1 MTASAARVEA
11 VVFDLYGT
19 LVDLRGLDAAA
30 GGMAPDPAEL
40 SARWRRAQLERTWL
54 LTLMSRHEDFLAV
67 TGAALDAVAAEL
79 GLALPPDAR
88 AELMA
93 AWTRLAPHVDVPGAL
108 ERLAS
113 RRLAVLTNA
122 TPAMAEASL
131 VHAGLRERVDPV
143 LSVEAVGAFKPAPV
157 VYAHAA
163 GALALRPER
172 LLMVSA
178 NPWDAAGAAAAGMAV
193 AAVRRGPGA
202 VPGGVIAADAL
213 VVRDLGELADA
224 LG

>member
-1 MTASAARVEA
+1 VTASAARVEA

-19 LVDLRGLDAAA
+19 LVDLRGVEAAAA
-30 GGMAPDPAEL
+30 GIAPDPAEL

-54 LTLMSRHEDFLAV
+54 LTLMGRHEDFLAV
-67 TGAALDAVAAEL
+67 TAAALDAVAAEL

-88 AELMA
+88 ARLMA
-93 AWTRLAPHVDVPGAL
+93 AWTRLDAHPDAPDAL
-108 ERLAS
+108 ARLGS

-122 TPAMAEASL
+122 TPGMAEASL
-131 VHAGLRERVDPV
+131 LHAGLRDRVEPV

-163 GALALRPER
+163 GALGLPPER

-178 NPWDAAGAAAAGMAV
+178 NPWDAAGAAAAGMFV

-202 VPGGVIAADAL
+202 VPGGVVAADAL
-213 VVRDLGELADA
+213 LVRDLAELADT

>member
-1 MTASAARVEA
+1 VTVSAARVEA

-19 LVDLRGLDAAA
+19 LLDLSGVEDAAA
-30 GGMAPDPAEL
+30 GIVPDPADL

-54 LTLMSRHEDFLAV
+54 LTLMGGHEDFLAV
-67 TGAALDAVAAEL
+67 TGAALDAVVGER
-79 GLALPPDAR
+79 GLELPPDAR
-88 AELMA
+88 EELIA
-93 AWTRLAPHVDVPGAL
+93 AWTRLDAHPDVPAAL

-122 TPAMAEASL
+122 TPAMAGASL
-131 VHAGLRERVDPV
+131 GHAGLRDRVDPV

-157 VYAHAA
+157 VYGHAA
-163 GALALRPER
+163 GALGLPPGR

-193 AAVRRGPGA
+193 AAVRRAPGA
-202 VPGGVIAADAL
+202 APGGVVAADAL
-213 VVRDLGELADA
+213 LVSDLGELADA